1 MQLKSENILL
11 IEGRRTVGGGQ
22 IMSYRIAKI
31 LSKYY
36 NLSVI
41 IPDGECPVR
50 DLFKDFPTYSYP
62 MYEYRKGKKNI
73 CDIFKFVTNI
83 LAGYRRIKGLV
94 VNEKI
99 GLLYVQAPS
108 LIPLAALVASFA
120 KIKVIVH
127 LHVVHL
133 DKKTRLMLNW
143 CLRLKCVK
151 RIIGVSNYT
160 LEQLSQNNRK
170 KGIVLYN
177 CIDSDGGQIKNLN
190 EERKPVV
197 AIIGD
202 VMRAKGH
209 HVLFEALDKLECN
222 LEVLVVG
229 RIVEQE
235 YYEELVKSPHQFSYN
250 FVGYVN
256 NVNEYL
262 NRIDLTVIPSISS
275 FETFSLSMVESWSRG
290 IPTIASRLGGIEELV
305 MSLLPQHAGRMLF
318 TPNNSNELEKRISM
332 LLFNQK
338 LYCEISH
345 DVLNV
350 VASHFTEEIFEDKL
364 VKILQSV

>member
-11 IEGRRTVGGGQ
+11 IEGRRTIGGGQ

-36 NLSVI
+36 NLSI
-41 IPDGECPVR
+41 LIPDGKCAIR
-50 DLFKDFPTYSYP
+50 DLFKDFPIYSYP

-83 LAGYRRIKGLV
+83 FAGYRRIKGLV

-108 LIPLAALVASFA
+108 LIPLAALVASLA

-143 CLRLKCVK
+143 CLRLNCVK

-170 KGIVLYN
+170 KGVILYN
-177 CIDSDGGQIKNLN
+177 CIDS
-190 EERKPVV
+190 EEEQVKELTNDRKPVV

-202 VMRAKGH
+202 VMKTKGH
-209 HVLFEALDKLECN
+209 HVLFEALDKLECD

-229 RIVEQE
+229 RIVEEE

-256 NVNEYL
+256 NVSEYL
-262 NRIDLTVIPSISS
+262 NNIDLTVIPSVSS
-275 FETFSLSMVESWSRG
+275 ETFSLSMVESWSKG
-290 IPTIASRLGGIEELV
+290 VPTIASRLGGMEELV
-305 MSLLPQHAGRMLF
+305 MSLLPQHADTMLF

-332 LLFNQK
+332 LLFNKK
-338 LYCEISH
+338 LYSEISH
-345 DVLNV
+345 DVSSV
-350 VASHFTEEIFEDKL
+350 VASHFTEDIFEYKL